1 MLILPEEIIDIILFR
16 HGGLMHPCAL
26 LIKKY
31 MKEQGMVEWN
41 KPEFSPTDIE
51 AIEFFAASG
60 MTYIPG
66 DNNKYILHNL
76 NVILRLDYEHL
87 FDFF

>member
-41 KPEFSPTDIE
+41 HPVFSPTDIE
-51 AIEFFAASG
+51 AIEFFAQSG
-60 MTYIPG
+60 MTYIPA

-76 NVILRLDYEHL
+76 NVILRLDYQHL

>member
-1 MLILPEEIIDIILFR
+1 MLILPDEIIDMILFR

-31 MKEQGMVEWN
+31 MKEEGMVEWN
-41 KPEFSPTDIE
+41 HPVFSPTDIE
-51 AIEFFAASG
+51 AIEFFAQSG
-60 MTYIPG
+60 MTYIPA

-76 NVILRLDYEHL
+76 NVILRLDYQHL